1 MDSEQLQKRVEWL
14 DEERRRDKATIA
26 TLEDR
31 VLSLEGGIARAD
43 KLAAELTSELT
54 RLKTALARLDHFD
67 ASVSQLR
74 LESTR
79 RMDEMERARAE
90 HDAESEDVRRAQM
103 ESVNKALNDLRKETE
118 QFAEV
123 FAQIRARTDEDA
135 RLSRKLDEM
144 QNQLLTAR
152 REDEDETR
160 TIRLLEE
167 GRRRDDK
174 RLSDLQAEALTLRK
188 RADEQRGKLDIASD
202 SVRRI
207 ENRLNELATVEG
219 ERREN
224 YNAFVEK
231 QTLAQVDRDRRW
243 MEWQSRFETIEKQA
257 MDLESQLQQMHT
269 THLDIRRLQG
279 EVEETV
285 ERVDRR
291 INEITEMQRLGEDR
305 FRQEWTTFKADDQ
318 KRWTNYTLT
327 QEEQTREAARLQ
339 TRAADRMTE
348 LEESIQTLEDNVEQ
362 IMQQTERRLQRLL
375 AVARDWAAEYE
386 QAFGAAS
393 R

>member
-43 KLAAELTSELT
+43 KMAADLTSELT
-54 RLKTALARLDHFD
+54 QLKTALARLDQFD

-90 HDAESEDVRRAQM
+90 YNAESEDVRRAQL

-123 FAQIRARTDEDA
+123 FTQIRARTDEDA
-135 RLSRKLDEM
+135 RLSRKMDEM

-174 RLSDLQAEALTLRK
+174 RLSELQAEALTLRK

-348 LEESIQTLEDNVEQ
+348 LEESVQTLEDNVEQ
-362 IMQQTERRLQRLL
+362 IVQQTERRLQRLL